1 MCTIGVGLKEI
12 YFLKKNG
19 KRKLESKKIPQAQSG
34 DPVIRT
40 AAISFRQVSDC
51 FYSLDQGLISQK
63 RGVSW
68 AEVIE
73 SGGGSDRHDGERF
86 VPAGGAESH

>member
-1 MCTIGVGLKEI
+1 MDYRGGTKGNL
-12 YFLKKNG
+12 FLKKNG
-19 KRKLESKKIPQAQSG
+19 KRKLESEKTPQAQSG

-40 AAISFRQVSDC
+40 AAISFRQVSGC

-68 AEVIE
+68 AEVTE
-73 SGGGSDRHDGERF
+73 SGGGSDKHDGERF